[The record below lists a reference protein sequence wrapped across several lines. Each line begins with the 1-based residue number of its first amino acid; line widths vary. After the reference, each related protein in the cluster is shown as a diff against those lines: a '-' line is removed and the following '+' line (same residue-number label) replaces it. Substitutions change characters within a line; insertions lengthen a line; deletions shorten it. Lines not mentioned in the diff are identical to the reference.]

1 MFPAALVNL
10 PMAEIRCYRQSIGKK
25 SRKARN
31 YGRYSE
37 CEYRPS
43 QEIGNLGQALF
54 ENGAPRQAEAPD
66 LSKGGGLAHCCP
78 NRTH

>member
-1 MFPAALVNL
+1 VFPAALVNL

-43 QEIGNLGQALF
+43 QEIGNLGQALYIRRQRRKY
-54 ENGAPRQAEAPD
+54 ENTKIDA
-66 LSKGGGLAHCCP
+66 KGIVTVSFTIH
-78 NRTH
+78 